1 MWYAALGSSSLAMYL
16 AGIHLGRNR
25 YEDEVLDSI
34 VQATQQSEE

>member
-1 MWYAALGSSSLAMYL
+1 MYL